1 MTTDFSVS
9 RPTAA
14 VLVIG
19 DEILSGRTQDTN
31 SNTLAR
37 FLNPL
42 GIALREIRVV
52 GDIEDEIVAA
62 VNSLRARYT
71 YVFTTGGIGP
81 THDDITADAMAKA
94 FGVGIDFH
102 PEAMAALTAR
112 YAKRGEE
119 FNAMRQRMARIPHGA
134 SLIKNPVSVAPG
146 FQIENVFVMA
156 GIPSIVQAMLEDVAP
171 RLKRGAVLHAIT
183 VNAPVAEGDIA
194 AGLAAIQKAHP
205 DISIG
210 SYPYYRR
217 DGYGTQLVARG
228 IDKKAV
234 EDVIASIEMMVLAA
248 GVQPERISG

>member
-1 MTTDFSVS
+1 MTTDFSAPA
-9 RPTAA
+9 PTAA

-37 FLNPL
+37 FLGPL

-52 GDIEDEIVAA
+52 GDIGDEIVAA
-62 VNSLRARYT
+62 VNSLRARYS
-71 YVFTTGGIGP
+71 
-81 THDDITADAMAKA
+81 
-94 FGVGIDFH
+94 
-102 PEAMAALTAR
+102 ER
-112 YAKRGEE
+112 SEE
-119 FNAMRQRMARIPHGA
+119 FNAMRQRMARVPLGA

-171 RLKRGAVLHAIT
+171 RLRRGAVLHAIT

-194 AGLAAIQKAHP
+194 AGLAAIQKTHP
-205 DISIG
+205 DVAIG

-234 EDVIASIEMMVLAA
+234 EEVIASIELMVLAA
-248 GVQPERISG
+248 GVQPERLAG